1 MGVIY
6 SYFYPAT
13 PILEPLL
20 PMPAT
25 QSPLSP
31 SILMGLYD
39 YTIPTIKK
47 TLSPITEYPYSLLGG
62 IVGDRT

>member
-1 MGVIY
+1 MGVII
-6 SYFYPAT
+6 SYFYPTT
-13 PILEPLL
+13 PLLEPLL
-20 PMPAT
+20 PLPAT
-25 QSPLSP
+25 QSPSAP

-62 IVGDRT
+62 VTFG